1 MKKTIEANSKMSI
14 FSYLK
19 LIWDYRFF
27 SHSLAIGEI
36 KNKYAKTYT
45 GIFLSLIQSL
55 IGLSVY
61 WLIFGIAIKIET
73 GNIPYPVFALPGII
87 IWQFF
92 SYLVGTSSGALI
104 NSEHLIQKLY
114 FPRINL
120 TLAKVL
126 PGLVDLAAGFILFVI
141 LFFIFGLTPNFGW
154 FYIFPIILVLI
165 ISGLAVGLWTSILS
179 LYIRDLSQIII
190 QITNFVIFITP
201 VLYPGTIVPEN
212 FRFILYIN
220 PVAGIIEYSR
230 AALFCTAIP
239 DNGYLIGFAIVF
251 ILFISAIFIYKNLEK
266 KITDLL
272 WFSTKKP

>member
-55 IGLSVY
+55 IGLAVY
-61 WLIFGIAIKIET
+61 WLIFGIAIKIDT

-201 VLYPGTIVPEN
+201 VFYPGTIVPEN

>member
-55 IGLSVY
+55 IGLAVY
-61 WLIFGIAIKIET
+61 WLIFGIAIKIDT

-104 NSEHLIQKLY
+104 SSEHLITKLY

-120 TLAKVL
+120 TLAKVF

-201 VLYPGTIVPEN
+201 VFYPGTIVPEN

-272 WFSTKKP
+272 WYSTKKP

>member
-1 MKKTIEANSKMSI
+1 MKKTIKANSKMSI

-55 IGLSVY
+55 IGLAVY
-61 WLIFGIAIKIET
+61 WLIFGIVIKIET

-114 FPRINL
+114 FPRISL

-126 PGLVDLAAGFILFVI
+126 PGLVDLGAGFILFVI
-141 LFFIFGLTPNFGW
+141 LFFIFGLTPSFGW
-154 FYIFPIILVLI
+154 FYIVPIILVLI

-190 QITNFVIFITP
+190 QVTNFLIFITP
-201 VLYPGTIVPEN
+201 VFYPGTIVPEN

-220 PVAGIIEYSR
+220 PIAGIIEYSR

-272 WFSTKKP
+272 

>member
-120 TLAKVL
+120 TLTKVL

>member
-201 VLYPGTIVPEN
+201 VFYPGTIVPEN

>member
-1 MKKTIEANSKMSI
+1 MKKTIKANNTQSL

-27 SHSLAIGEI
+27 SRSLAMGEI

-55 IGLSVY
+55 IGLAVY

-92 SYLVGTSSGALI
+92 SYLVGNSSGALI
-104 NSEHLIQKLY
+104 NSEHLITKLY

-120 TLAKVL
+120 ILSKIL
-126 PGLVDLAAGFILFVI
+126 PGLVDLVAGLALFIILF
-141 LFFIFGLTPNFGW
+141 LIFGLKLQLTW
-154 FYIFPIILVLI
+154 FYILPIFLFLI
-165 ISGLAVGLWTSILS
+165 ISGLAIGLWTSILS

-190 QITNFVIFITP
+190 QVTNFLIFITP
-201 VLYPGTIVPEN
+201 VFYPGTIVPEN

-230 AALFCTAIP
+230 AAFFNSPIP
-239 DNGYLIGFAIVF
+239 DKGYLIGFGI
-251 ILFISAIFIYKNLEK
+251 ILLLFISAIFIFKRLEK
-266 KITDLL
+266 KISDLL
-272 WFSTKKP
+272 

>member
-141 LFFIFGLTPNFGW
+141 LFFIFGLTPNFSW
-154 FYIFPIILVLI
+154 FYIVPIILVLI

-201 VLYPGTIVPEN
+201 VFYPGTIVPEN

>member
-61 WLIFGIAIKIET
+61 WLIFGIAIKIDT

-201 VLYPGTIVPEN
+201 VFYPGTIVPEN

-272 WFSTKKP
+272 WYSTKKP

>member
-92 SYLVGTSSGALI
+92 SYLVGTSSRALI

-126 PGLVDLAAGFILFVI
+126 PGLIDLCAGFILFVI

-201 VLYPGTIVPEN
+201 VFYPGTIVPEN

-272 WFSTKKP
+272 